1 MNKRKDSI
9 RRLSTVESLSDEKLV
24 EKIRSE
30 NSELF
35 AEIIERYQQKLYR
48 YLRYLTNRPG
58 EAEDILQDVFIK
70 AYRNLL
76 DFNTKKKFSSWI
88 YRIAHNEG
96 VNSIKKLNRR
106 KKISLQ
112 GLGKIDFV
120 PNGKNDSPLD
130 AQVRKEIQEK
140 VKECLDE
147 LETKYREP
155 LILYYLEDKHYREI
169 SDILRISTN
178 TVGTLILRG
187 KRMLKVICQKKG
199 GDLML

>member
-1 MNKRKDSI
+1 MNKRKNSI
-9 RRLSTVESLSDEKLV
+9 CRPSTLESLSDEELV

-30 NSELF
+30 DSELF

-48 YLRYLTNRPG
+48 YLRYLTNRPS

-76 DFNTKKKFSSWI
+76 DFNTKKKFSAWI

-96 VNSIKKLNRR
+96 VNFIKKLNRR
-106 KKISLQ
+106 KEISLQ
-112 GLGKIDFV
+112 GSGKIDFI
-120 PNGKNDSPLD
+120 PDGSSSPLLD
-130 AQVRKEIQEK
+130 AQVRKEIKEK

-155 LILYYLEDKHYREI
+155 LILYYLEDKNYREI
-169 SDILRISTN
+169 SDILRTCTN

-187 KRMLKVICQKKG
+187 KRILKVICQKKG

>member
-1 MNKRKDSI
+1 MNKRKNPI
-9 RRLSTVESLSDEKLV
+9 RRFSTVESLSDEKLV
-24 EKIRSE
+24 ERIRSE
-30 NSELF
+30 DSELF
-35 AEIIERYQQKLYR
+35 AEIVGRYQQKLYR
-48 YLRYLTNRPG
+48 YLRYLTNRPS

-96 VNSIKKLNRR
+96 VNFIKKLNRR
-106 KKISLQ
+106 KEISLQ
-112 GLGKIDFV
+112 GSGKIDSI
-120 PNGKNDSPLD
+120 PDGKNNSLLD
-130 AQVRKEIQEK
+130 NQERKEIQEK

-147 LETKYREP
+147 LEAKYREP
-155 LILYYLEDKHYREI
+155 LILYYLEDKQYREI

-187 KRMLKVICQKKG
+187 KRILKAICQKKG
-199 GDLML
+199 GDLIL